1 MASDPALAEELTQ
14 DVFVRAWQKL
24 ASFQGRSAFSSWL
37 YPLAVN
43 VALSERRS
51 RRRRTSREVTT
62 DDLTPFE
69 RPDKPEPPDSGVD
82 LERAMASLPPG
93 ARAVFVLHDVEGYRH
108 EEIANMTGMA
118 EGTSKAQLHRAR
130 KLLRERLGAMTCGEA
145 LDRLDDFV
153 DGTLP
158 DEERLGVE
166 SHLRLAPRA
175 GTKYAGSARSSP
187 RPGPCR
193 ARGRRGATCGPRSP
207 ARSVPRES
215 CRRPLGGRIGADL
228 LDARPG
234 RGRGRGGGAV
244 GGPDAGAGRP
254 FVVGPGAGTPV
265 PAATGTSPSSTRS
278 GATRWPR
285 TSCSPPS
292 PSTRTRSRRRRG
304 RASIAT
310 SP

>member
-1 MASDPALAEELTQ
+1 MSAEVAGTSFQGGLIRVQGDDDRRAEEWRLVQAAQGGDLSAFEKLYRENERKVFGLCFRMASDPALAEELTQ

-24 ASFQGRSAFSSWL
+24 SSFQGRSAFSSWL

-130 KLLRERLGAMTCGEA
+130 KLLRERLV
-145 LDRLDDFV
+145 R
-153 DGTLP
+153 
-158 DEERLGVE
+158 
-166 SHLRLAPRA
+166 
-175 GTKYAGSARSSP
+175 
-187 RPGPCR
+187 
-193 ARGRRGATCGPRSP
+193 
-207 ARSVPRES
+207 
-215 CRRPLGGRIGADL
+215 
-228 LDARPG
+228 
-234 RGRGRGGGAV
+234 
-244 GGPDAGAGRP
+244 
-254 FVVGPGAGTPV
+254 
-265 PAATGTSPSSTRS
+265 
-278 GATRWPR
+278 
-285 TSCSPPS
+285 
-292 PSTRTRSRRRRG
+292 
-304 RASIAT
+304 
-310 SP
+310 